1 MDVPLAINDKGIR
14 NGLNGNR
21 KSSAICPNKTDV
33 GGLSA
38 LLLNLHI
45 PFGYFMAS
53 YCINNKKHMK
63 RVLFLLAFVGIGM
76 LSSCGNKSDEQLEQ
90 EVASGV
96 VLVQN
101 QSYYEVVLSNG
112 ESIYFSSFDDE
123 DGVKGIATEKDS
135 VEVVTSY
142 GTGFFISDDGKIA
155 TNAHVVSNMVS
166 DKDVNKSVSSLIA
179 NLKKLFYALYS
190 ESNEKYEKAVAY
202 YNYANT
208 SDDVSYEDFYKIRDY
223 RDEIKKERDEYAEY
237 YNGLDE
243 IRASESEIKYHNE
256 VNIAYNDTYV
266 TNTRDFIS
274 CVVTKTDSEHDLAIL
289 QIKDKKTPDGKYVF
303 SIEEEDPIEKYT
315 WKEELAKKI
324 SEDKNSKLFMTSFNL
339 GPKLA
344 LTKEGIKS
352 QFNHG
357 SISQKT
363 EERIMYS
370 IPALPGSSGS
380 PVVNL
385 QGQLV
390 AINFAGLNGTQ
401 NFNYGI
407 RVKYLKNLLNK

>member
-1 MDVPLAINDKGIR
+1 MDVPLKLYGIKNRHGFKGH
-14 NGLNGNR
+14 NR
-21 KSSAICPNKTDV
+21 KVSMSSHMADV
-33 GGLSA
+33 VGFST

-45 PFGYFMAS
+45 PFGYFMSS
-53 YCINNKKHMK
+53 YCINKKKYMK
-63 RVLFLLAFVGIGM
+63 RSLLLAVIGIGM
-76 LSSCGNKSDEQLEQ
+76 LSSCGNKSDNQIEQ
-90 EVASGV
+90 EISSGV

-112 ESIYFSSFDDE
+112 ESIYFSNFDDE
-123 DGVKGIATEKDS
+123 DGAKGIATEEDS
-135 VEVVTSY
+135 VEVVTNY
-142 GTGFFISDDGKIA
+142 GTGFFISGNGEIA

-179 NLKKLFYALYS
+179 NLKKVFLVLYN

-208 SDDVSYEDFYKIRDY
+208 SEEVTYEDFYKIRDY
-223 RDEIKKERDEYAEY
+223 RDAVKKERDEYAEY

-243 IRASESEIKYHNE
+243 IRASDSEIKYHNE
-256 VNIAYNDTYV
+256 VSIAFNDTYV
-266 TNTRDFIS
+266 TNTKDFVS
-274 CVVTKTDSEHDLAIL
+274 CVVTKTDPEHDLAII
-289 QIKDKKTPDGKYVF
+289 QIKDKETPQGKYIFTV
-303 SIEEEDPIEKYT
+303 EDDDPLEKYT
-315 WKEELAKKI
+315 WKEELTKKI

-363 EERIMYS
+363 DERIMYS
-370 IPALPGSSGS
+370 IPTLPGSSGS

-407 RVKYLKNLLNK
+407 RVKYLRNLINK